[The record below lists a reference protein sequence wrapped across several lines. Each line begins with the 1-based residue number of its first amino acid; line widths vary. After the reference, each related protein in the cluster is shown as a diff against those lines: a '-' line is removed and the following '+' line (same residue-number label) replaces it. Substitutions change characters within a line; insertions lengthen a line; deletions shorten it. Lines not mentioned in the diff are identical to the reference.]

1 MRFLR
6 TLGVG
11 DRFRPAHP
19 RQTSLNKR
27 KMERT
32 TTYKVTKVYPM
43 SPHTTVA
50 VHDKKPDDG
59 FYSLGPG
66 TPVLLPREISPS
78 EDEVMRF
85 IGVKKK
91 HRLVGYRVLWDGKL
105 PLQGIIPPQAIAA
118 MKLMFSLGK
127 VEYTVTEIN
136 VLFNEY
142 YEKFWGRPVK
152 RDPCQILQFYR
163 RYLVN
168 HCLIEEIVDN
178 SPIPGGV
185 SDANLQEAYYE

>member
-1 MRFLR
+1 M
-6 TLGVG
+6 
-11 DRFRPAHP
+11 P
-19 RQTSLNKR
+19 RD
-27 KMERT
+27 
-32 TTYKVTKVYPM
+32 VTFCIKKVYQMAPYL
-43 SPHTTVA
+43 TIA

-78 EDEVMRF
+78 EAEVMRF

-168 HCLIEEIVDN
+168 HALIEEIVDS
-178 SPIPGGV
+178 SPIPDSV
-185 SDANLQEAYYE
+185 REANLQEVF